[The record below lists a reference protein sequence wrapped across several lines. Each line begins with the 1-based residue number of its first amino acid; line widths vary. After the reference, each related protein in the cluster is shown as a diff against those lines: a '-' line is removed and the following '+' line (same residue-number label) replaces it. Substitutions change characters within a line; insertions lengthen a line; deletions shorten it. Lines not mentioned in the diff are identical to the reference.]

1 MIDARRD
8 IQREDRMERNERPQ
22 RPDSRDSRA
31 SRESKTSV
39 RDDDSHKLRDC
50 CSWVN
55 EVADYEENKRDAY
68 HEDIRERERE
78 RGERRQPLGPVTKE
92 RIEADELKG
101 EKRNLTQLKRA
112 SADQDK
118 KDQAKESISST
129 MDQPKKEMDVWNR
142 KIDRVNES
150 VSRIE
155 RGDNSPKAWADAVS
169 PTFEKEEEKALEPIK
184 SEKDTDE
191 SLKQNFEKL
200 SLEKREDSL
209 NEDAV
214 ASAAEGQQAKE
225 DKREKN
231 IRNRT
236 NSGGSNSR
244 VRDSRG
250 GGGGRQWGSTYSVY
264 ARGWRGPETRG
275 RRGGPRAAARPASA
289 RSGSYGH
296 TDSENS
302 ADEVS
307 GSTESGKEEKKS
319 ARSPK
324 PNQKAEKEE
333 RNQREAMAPPGRDE
347 KRADYA
353 QSQRS
358 EKRTSYDSKVNREGF
373 APSGEPSRRGRG
385 SSFRIRSTTATSSR
399 MEGYGPPSNKSP
411 FSSERNVLDE
421 KPNPAMRQNPS
432 TPTPEK
438 EMNSLLPSSLQAESA
453 DDKIIAKQQALTA
466 GITGKRAKSPN
477 QQSQS
482 QQSQQQQSSSKQD
495 ANHASNNASSQKMMQ
510 VVRKEESRSKRTRS
524 GSRRVS
530 FSSSHPFSPLVFLTI
545 YLTILTINNLISNV
559 AHSDLHLTN
568 SRSMF
573 IG

>member
-1 MIDARRD
+1 
-8 IQREDRMERNERPQ
+8 MERNERPQ

-31 SRESKTSV
+31 SRESKTSL
-39 RDDDSHKLRDC
+39 RDDESHKLRDC
-50 CSWVN
+50 SSWVN

-78 RGERRQPLGPVTKE
+78 RERRQPLGPVTKE

-101 EKRNLTQLKRA
+101 EKRSLTQLKRA
-112 SADQDK
+112 SSDQEK
-118 KDQAKESISST
+118 KDQAKESISSV
-129 MDQPKKEMDVWNR
+129 MEPKKEMMDVWNR
-142 KIDRVNES
+142 KIDRVSES
-150 VSRIE
+150 NRLIE

-184 SEKDTDE
+184 SEKDSED
-191 SLKQNFEKL
+191 SKQNFEKL

-209 NEDAV
+209 NEDAT
-214 ASAAEGQQAKE
+214 AEQQAKE
-225 DKREKN
+225 ENKREKN
-231 IRNRT
+231 VRNRT

-250 GGGGRQWGSTYSVY
+250 GRQWGSTYSVY
-264 ARGWRGPETRG
+264 TRGWRGPETRG

-307 GSTESGKEEKKS
+307 GSTESGKEEKKP

-333 RNQREAMAPPGRDE
+333 RNREAMAPPGRDE

-358 EKRTSYDSKVNREGF
+358 EKRTYDGKLNREGF

-385 SSFRIRSTTATSSR
+385 SSFRIRSTTATGSR
-399 MEGYGPPSNKSP
+399 MEGYGPPSSKSP
-411 FSSERNVLDE
+411 FSSERNVDE
-421 KPNPAMRQNPS
+421 KPNPMRQQNPS

-438 EMNSLLPSSLQAESA
+438 EMNSLLPSLQAESA

-477 QQSQS
+477 QQSSQS
-482 QQSQQQQSSSKQD
+482 QSQSQQQSNKQD
-495 ANHASNNASSQKMMQ
+495 ATHATSNASSQKMQ
-510 VVRKEESRSKRTRS
+510 VARKEESRSKRTRS

-530 FSSSHPFSPLVFLTI
+530 VSSSLLPPPSSLLPPRLLPRLFS
-545 YLTILTINNLISNV
+545 
-559 AHSDLHLTN
+559 
-568 SRSMF
+568 M
-573 IG
+573 

>member
-1 MIDARRD
+1 MIDNRRD
-8 IQREDRMERNERPQ
+8 IQREERIERNERPQ

-31 SRESKTSV
+31 SRESKTSL

-50 CSWVN
+50 SSWVN
-55 EVADYEENKRDAY
+55 EVVDYEENKRDVY

-78 RGERRQPLGPVTKE
+78 RERRQPLGPVTKE
-92 RIEADELKG
+92 KIEADELKN

-112 SADQDK
+112 SSDQDK
-118 KDQAKESISST
+118 KDQTKELSST
-129 MDQPKKEMDVWNR
+129 MEAKKEMDVWNR
-142 KIDRVNES
+142 KVDRVNENNR
-150 VSRIE
+150 VME
-155 RGDNSPKAWADAVS
+155 RGDNSPKAWADDVS
-169 PTFEKEEEKALEPIK
+169 PTFEKEEEKTSEPIK
-184 SEKDTDE
+184 NDKDSED
-191 SLKQNFEKL
+191 LKQNFEKL
-200 SLEKREDSL
+200 SLEKREDTL
-209 NEDAV
+209 NEDEAV
-214 ASAAEGQQAKE
+214 EQQVKE

-236 NSGGSNSR
+236 SSGGSNSR
-244 VRDSRG
+244 VRDSR
-250 GGGGRQWGSTYSVY
+250 GGRQWGSTYSVY

-275 RRGGPRAAARPASA
+275 RRGGPRAATRPASA

-324 PNQKAEKEE
+324 PNQKVEKEE
-333 RNQREAMAPPGRDE
+333 RSREAIVSGRDE
-347 KRADYA
+347 KRADYS

-358 EKRTSYDSKVNREGF
+358 EKRTYDSKVSREGF

-385 SSFRIRSTTATSSR
+385 SSFRIRSTTATGSR
-399 MEGYGPPSNKSP
+399 MEGYGPPSSKSP
-411 FSSERNVLDE
+411 FSSERNIDE
-421 KPNPAMRQNPS
+421 KQNSMRQNPS

-438 EMNSLLPSSLQAESA
+438 EVNSLLPSQNESA

-477 QQSQS
+477 QQSQQT
-482 QQSQQQQSSSKQD
+482 QQSCNKQD
-495 ANHASNNASSQKMMQ
+495 TSHTSSNAPSQKVQ
-510 VVRKEESRSKRTRS
+510 VTRKEESRSKRTRS

-530 FSSSHPFSPLVFLTI
+530 F
-545 YLTILTINNLISNV
+545 
-559 AHSDLHLTN
+559 
-568 SRSMF
+568 R
-573 IG
+573 